1 MSAIN
6 RTLFYDTINGKIVF
20 NDWCVVNTNMGQMIE
35 PLNLNRFNADG
46 TAFDYEDSMSL
57 ITEMKEV
64 DFNQLAGLPP
74 FADTDGQ
81 RLHGGALNPRTGF

>member
-20 NDWCVVNTNMGQMIE
+20 HDWCLVNTTLGEMIE

-46 TAFDYEDSMSL
+46 TAFDYTDSMSL
-57 ITEMKEV
+57 ITELKEV
-64 DFNQLAGLPP
+64 DFNKLASLPP
-74 FADTDGQ
+74 FSDGDT
-81 RLHGGALNPRTGF
+81 RLHGGNLNPATGF